1 MLIDG
6 KRSPRRI
13 SCSPTSVCS
22 STVVPSSTQSCNADS
37 TSATPTLAACLGLAF
52 ISLSIARKA
61 TSMCTE
67 LAAALA
73 VPRTRISPATCV
85 LGKDLIIILGRSSE
99 SYNPFFQHLQTIAAV
114 PSGVRQILLAIQC
127 NEDGPCT
134 AGTPLGGGQ
143 TLGGW
148 LAFCRIRCLSGRTGK
163 FHTIF
168 ASSVM
173 VQVCYGFAVLSGVL
187 DNLPN
192 RQAR

>member
-22 STVVPSSTQSCNADS
+22 STVVPSSTQLCNADS

-52 ISLSIARKA
+52 ISPSIARKA

-85 LGKDLIIILGRSSE
+85 LGKDLIIILGRSSD
-99 SYNPFFQHLQTIAAV
+99 SFNPFSKICRQLLLCRVALGKSFLQYSAMKMAHAPPGHHSV
-114 PSGVRQILLAIQC
+114 VGRPSAGGLHFAEYVVYRGEQVNSIQS
-127 NEDGPCT
+127 
-134 AGTPLGGGQ
+134 L
-143 TLGGW
+143 
-148 LAFCRIRCLSGRTGK
+148 R
-163 FHTIF
+163 
-168 ASSVM
+168 
-173 VQVCYGFAVLSGVL
+173 VL
-187 DNLPN
+187 
-192 RQAR
+192 